1 MRTQWIS
8 IAMVCVLLSLSAC
21 APSAPVQAQVVKS
34 DKVRVASPDA
44 SAESLAEL
52 ATGNSAFAFDL
63 YQAIRAREGNLF
75 YSPYSISLALAMT
88 YAGARGETERQM
100 ADVLHLTLAQ
110 ARLHPAFN
118 ALDLA
123 LASRG
128 QGAQGKDGKGFRL
141 NIANSIWGQA
151 DYKFLAAF
159 LDILA
164 ENYGAGLRL
173 ADFKNAPEPS
183 RKIINDWVAEQT
195 EDRIKDLIP
204 EGSITPL
211 TRLVLANAIYFNAS
225 WLRQF
230 EEENTIDAPFY
241 LLDGSQISVPTMRQT
256 EFFGYADGTGFQ
268 AVELLYDGG
277 EMSMVILLPDSG
289 DFAAFEAALDAD
301 RVAQAISGLQRTN
314 INLYMPKFKYETTLG
329 LTDTLQEMGMTE
341 AFSMAADFSGMD
353 GTRDLFIT
361 DVFHKA
367 FVAVDEAGT
376 EAAAATAVIVGL
388 KAMPAP
394 PVDVKIDRPFVFL
407 IRDIQTGTILFVGRV
422 LNPSA

>member
-1 MRTQWIS
+1 MITRLIS
-8 IAMVCVLLSLSAC
+8 LMMVCVLLGLTAC
-21 APSAPVQAQVVKS
+21 APSVPVQAQVVKS
-34 DKVRVASPDA
+34 DKARITAPSA
-44 SAESLAEL
+44 SANDLAEL
-52 ATGNSAFAFDL
+52 AAGNSAFAFDL
-63 YQAIRAREGNLF
+63 YQTIRSKDGNLF

-88 YAGARGETERQM
+88 YAGARGNTEAQM
-100 ADVLHLTLAQ
+100 ADVLHFTLSQ

-128 QGAQGKDGKGFRL
+128 QGAQGKDDKGFRL
-141 NIANSIWGQA
+141 SIANSIWGQA

-159 LDILA
+159 LDALA

-173 ADFKNAPEPS
+173 SDFKNASEAS
-183 RKIINDWVAEQT
+183 RKIINDWVAEET

-204 EGSITPL
+204 EGAITPL

-241 LLDGSQISVPTMRQT
+241 LLDGSQIAVPTMRQT
-256 EFFGYADGTGFQ
+256 EFFGYADGAGYQ

-277 EMSMVILLPDSG
+277 EMSMVILLPDTG
-289 DFAAFEAALDAD
+289 ELAAFEGALNSG
-301 RVAQAISGLQRTN
+301 VLEAILSNIERTN
-314 INLYMPKFKYETTLG
+314 ITLHMPKFKYETTLG
-329 LTDTLQEMGMTE
+329 LTDILQDMGMTD
-341 AFSMAADFSGMD
+341 AFSMSADLSGMD

-361 DVFHKA
+361 DVLHKA

-376 EAAAATAVIVGL
+376 EAAAATAVIVGV

-394 PVDVKIDRPFVFL
+394 PVEVKIDRPFIYL
-407 IRDIQTGTILFVGRV
+407 IRDIETGTILFVGRV
-422 LNPSA
+422 LDPSA